1 MILSRIKTTIRCI
14 SLWGDGM
21 GLNIGTAGLDNLMLG
36 SQEVDKVMLGTTEVW
51 TNNRWKELLF
61 IVKRDKSAILTMDA
75 ATLTQV
81 RQYANNAKNP
91 SSSYEYE
98 DIAGTV
104 KKLICGLFS
113 RTSGDN
119 GLCVLDP
126 DTGAVLSFDEDVIR
140 TYSSIYSVG
149 GTSQYFWSGYDGTT
163 AKETAYDVNT
173 YASVKSTSS
182 RTAVKGGDGCGNFGY
197 ASIDGSGDYPLLLK
211 YDMSQSTMVIAL
223 RGQSPDK
230 SFTLGCMGG
239 TATRLFL
246 VLNSSI
252 YTIDPETLAYA
263 YKASTPSDFYGSSDG
278 NVTGM
283 K

>member
-1 MILSRIKTTIRCI
+1 
-14 SLWGDGM
+14 M
-21 GLNIGTAGLDNLMLG
+21 GLNIGTAELDNLMLG
-36 SQEVDKVMLGTTEVW
+36 SQEVDKVMLGTAEVW

-91 SSSYEYE
+91 STSYEYE

-104 KKLICGLFS
+104 KKLICGFFS

-126 DTGAVLSFDEDVIR
+126 DTGAVLSFAEDVIR

-173 YASVKSTSS
+173 YAAVKSTSS
-182 RTAVKGGDGCGNFGY
+182 RTSNVRGGDGCGSFGF
-197 ASIDGSGDYPLLLK
+197 ASRDTGSDVNLLK
-211 YDMSQSTMVIAL
+211 YDMSGSALVIASQ
-223 RGQSPDK
+223 GQSPDT

-263 YKASTPSDFYGSSDG
+263 YKTGTPSDFYGSSDG